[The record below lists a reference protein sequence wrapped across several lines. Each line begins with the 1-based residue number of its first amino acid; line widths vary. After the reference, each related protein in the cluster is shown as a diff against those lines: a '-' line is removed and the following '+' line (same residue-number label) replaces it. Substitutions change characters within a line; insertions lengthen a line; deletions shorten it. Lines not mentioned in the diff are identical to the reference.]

1 MDSLLNIE
9 RPPVFCPGCSH
20 DKITHTLDKAFQ
32 NMGLSGE
39 KVAIVSDIGC
49 SGLFD
54 TFFNTHALHGLHGR
68 ALTYATGLKLARPDL
83 NVVVTMGDGGQGIG
97 GAHLLAACRRN
108 LDLTLLVLNNFNFGM
123 TGGQFSATTP
133 LDAQVGS
140 GFLNQ
145 LEHPL
150 DICQV
155 ARSAGAPYVTRCS
168 GYGPDLADEI
178 QRAIEFKGFSILDIW
193 GVCPGRYT
201 KKNKLTPKAIDAAL
215 SKLPLM
221 EGIVAHNNRQEYGA
235 HYREMAARQTSVGE
249 PLKIEAQFAP
259 PQPGRQEVI
268 LLGSAG
274 QRIITAG
281 EILCLAGL
289 TAGLQATQ
297 KNEYP
302 ITVLRGPSISE
313 LILSPQ
319 EIDYTGIHRPS
330 AIVALGQEGVDRR
343 QAMFDNLEDDT
354 LVVQIEGVE
363 IPAGKARIQRV
374 DLKSQG
380 IKKPDWALASL
391 AVLANLGQALSLE
404 MLAAALKI
412 RFKGKVLENSLGL
425 IQNNYKLLETG
436 ISNETH

>member
-1 MDSLLNIE
+1 MDSLLNTA

-20 DKITHTLDKAFQ
+20 DRITHTLDKAFQ
-32 NMGLSGE
+32 NMGLSAD
-39 KVAIVSDIGC
+39 KIAMVSDIGC

-54 TFFNTHALHGLHGR
+54 TFFNTHAMHGLHGR
-68 ALTYATGLKLARPDL
+68 ALTYAAGLKLAQPDL

-123 TGGQFSATTP
+123 TGGQYSATTP

-150 DICQV
+150 DICRV
-155 ARSAGAPYVTRCS
+155 ARAAGAPYVTRIS
-168 GYGPDLADEI
+168 GYRNDLADEI

-201 KKNKLTPKAIDAAL
+201 KKNRLTPKAIDAAL
-215 SKLPLM
+215 ADLPPM
-221 EGIVAHNNRQEYGA
+221 EGVVAENKRKEYGA
-235 HYREMAARQTSVGE
+235 HYRETAARQQQVDE
-249 PLKIEAQFAP
+249 PLKIEARFAP
-259 PQPGRQEVI
+259 PRPGRQEVV

-289 TAGLQATQ
+289 TAGLQTTQ
-297 KNEYP
+297 KNEYN

-313 LILSPQ
+313 LILSPDK
-319 EIDYTGIHRPS
+319 IDYTGIEKPRV
-330 AIVALGQEGVDRR
+330 IVALDQEGVDRR
-343 QAMFDNLEDDT
+343 RAIFDQLEKES
-354 LVVQIEGVE
+354 LVILVGDVK
-363 IPAGKARIQRV
+363 IPSCKARIHAV
-374 DLKSQG
+374 DLKALG

-391 AVLANLGQALSLE
+391 AVLARQEQIISME
-404 MLAAALKI
+404 MLTEALKI
-412 RFKGKVLENSLGL
+412 RFKDKVLESSLEL
-425 IQNNYKLLETG
+425 IKKVK
-436 ISNETH
+436 

>member
-1 MDSLLNIE
+1 MDSLLNLE

-20 DKITHTLDKAFQ
+20 DKITLTLDKAFQ
-32 NMGLSGE
+32 NMGLTGE
-39 KVAIVSDIGC
+39 KIAIVSDIGC

-68 ALTYATGLKLARPDL
+68 ALTYAAGIKLARPDL

-168 GYGPDLADEI
+168 GYGSDLADEI

-201 KKNKLTPKAIDAAL
+201 KKNRLSPKAIEATLAE
-215 SKLPLM
+215 LPPM
-221 EGIVAHNNRQEYGA
+221 QGVVAENKRQEYGT
-235 HYREMAARQTSVGE
+235 HYREAAARQGRVGD
-249 PLKIEAQFAP
+249 PLKIEARFAP
-259 PQPGRQEVI
+259 PRPGRQEVV

-281 EILCLAGL
+281 EILCIAGL
-289 TAGLQATQ
+289 TAGLQTTQ
-297 KNEYP
+297 KNEYN

-313 LILSPQ
+313 LILSPE
-319 EIDYTGIHRPS
+319 EIDYTGIERPS
-330 AIVALGQEGVDRR
+330 AIVVLDQEGANRR
-343 QAMFDNLEDDT
+343 RAMFDHLEEDT
-354 LVVQIEGVE
+354 LVVKIEGIE
-363 IPAGKARIQRV
+363 IPACKAQIHAV
-374 DLKSQG
+374 DLKALG

-391 AVLANLGQALSLE
+391 AILATQGQIISLE
-404 MLAAALKI
+404 MLTAALKI

-425 IQNNYKLLETG
+425 IRNDYKL
-436 ISNETH
+436 

>member
-1 MDSLLNIE
+1 MDSLLNNE

-32 NMGLSGE
+32 NMGLTKE
-39 KVAIVSDIGC
+39 KIVMVSDIGC

-68 ALTYATGLKLARPDL
+68 ALTYAAGLKLARPDL

-123 TGGQFSATTP
+123 TGGQYSATTP
-133 LDAQVGS
+133 LDAEVGS

-145 LEHPL
+145 LERPL

-168 GYGPDLADEI
+168 GYRDDLADEI

-215 SKLPLM
+215 AELPLIK
-221 EGIVAHNNRQEYGA
+221 GIVTENNRKEYGA
-235 HYREMAARQTSVGE
+235 HYQEMAAKQPLVSE
-249 PLKIEAQFAP
+249 PQKIEAQFSP
-259 PQPGRQEVI
+259 PQPGRQEVV
-268 LLGSAG
+268 LLGRAG

-281 EILCLAGL
+281 EVLCLAGL
-289 TAGLQATQ
+289 TAGLQTTQ
-297 KNEYP
+297 KNEYN

-313 LILSPQ
+313 LILSPE
-319 EIDYTGIHRPS
+319 EIDYTGIERPS

-343 QAMFDNLEDDT
+343 KAMFNQLDKDT

-363 IPAGKARIQRV
+363 IPVCKARIHRV

-391 AVLANLGQALSLE
+391 AVLANQGQFISIE
-404 MLAAALKI
+404 MLAEALRI
-412 RFKGKVLENSLGL
+412 RFRGNVLEKSLAL
-425 IQNNYKLLETG
+425 IQKAENSSYR
-436 ISNETH
+436 

>member
-9 RPPVFCPGCSH
+9 RPPVYCPGCAH
-20 DKITHTLDKAFQ
+20 DKITHILDKAFQ
-32 NMGLSGE
+32 NMGLTGE
-39 KVAIVSDIGC
+39 KIAMVSDIGC

-68 ALTYATGLKLARPDL
+68 ALTYATGLKLAHPDL

-155 ARSAGAPYVTRCS
+155 ARSAGAPYVIRCS
-168 GYGPDLADEI
+168 GYRHDLADEI

-201 KKNKLTPKAIDAAL
+201 KNNRLTPKAIDAAL
-215 SKLPLM
+215 SELPPM
-221 EGIVAHNNRQEYGA
+221 EGLVPENNRKEYGT
-235 HYREMAARQTSVGE
+235 HYREAAARQNPAGDL
-249 PLKIEAQFAP
+249 LKIEARFVP
-259 PQPGRQEVI
+259 PRPGRQEVV
-268 LLGSAG
+268 LLGGAG

-289 TAGLQATQ
+289 TAGLQTTQ
-297 KNEYP
+297 KNEYN

-313 LILSPQ
+313 LILSPE
-319 EIDYTGIHRPS
+319 EIDYAGIERPS
-330 AIVALGQEGVDRR
+330 AVVAIDQEGVDRR
-343 QAMFDNLEDDT
+343 RAMFENLDEDT
-354 LVVQIEGVE
+354 LVVQFEGVE
-363 IPAGKARIQRV
+363 IPACKARIHRV
-374 DLKSQG
+374 DLKTLG

-391 AVLANLGQALSLE
+391 AVLASLEQIISLE
-404 MLAAALKI
+404 MLAAALRI
-412 RFKGKVLENSLGL
+412 RFKGEVLENGLELIQKVGNIGL
-425 IQNNYKLLETG
+425 IAD
-436 ISNETH
+436 SS

>member
-1 MDSLLNIE
+1 MDSLLNTQ

-32 NMGLSGE
+32 NMHLAADNI
-39 KVAIVSDIGC
+39 VMVSDIGC

-68 ALTYATGLKLARPDL
+68 ALTYAAGLKLVRPDL

-97 GAHLLAACRRN
+97 GAHLMAACRRN

-123 TGGQFSATTP
+123 TGGQYSATTP

-155 ARSAGAPYVTRCS
+155 ARSAGAPYVTRIS
-168 GYGPDLADEI
+168 GYRKDLTDEI

-201 KKNKLTPKAIDAAL
+201 KKNRLTPKAIDAAL
-215 SKLPLM
+215 ADLPHM
-221 EGIVAHNNRQEYGA
+221 QGVVEENSRKEYGS
-235 HYREMAARQTSVGE
+235 HYREAAARQGQVGE
-249 PLKIEAQFAP
+249 PLKIEARFAP
-259 PQPGRQEVI
+259 PRPGRQEVV

-289 TAGLQATQ
+289 TAGLQTTQ
-297 KNEYP
+297 KNEYN

-313 LILSPQ
+313 LILSPD
-319 EIDYTGIHRPS
+319 EIDYTGIERPS
-330 AIVALGQEGVDRR
+330 AIVALDQESVDRR
-343 QAMFDNLEDDT
+343 KAMFDHLGKDT
-354 LVVQIEGVE
+354 LVVQFGEVE
-363 IPAGKARIQRV
+363 IPACKARIHGV
-374 DLKSQG
+374 DLKSLG

-391 AVLANLGQALSLE
+391 AVLASQGQIISLE
-404 MLAAALKI
+404 MLTAALKI
-412 RFKGKVLENSLGL
+412 RFKGKILESSLDL
-425 IQNNYKLLETG
+425 IQKAG
-436 ISNETH
+436 SA

>member
-1 MDSLLNIE
+1 MDSLLNNE

-20 DKITHTLDKAFQ
+20 DRITQTLDRAFQ
-32 NMGLSGE
+32 NMGLTAAQI
-39 KVAIVSDIGC
+39 VMVSDIGC

-123 TGGQFSATTP
+123 TGGQYSATTP
-133 LDAQVGS
+133 LDAEVGS

-145 LEHPL
+145 LEHPM

-168 GYGPDLADEI
+168 GYDSDLAEEI
-178 QRAIEFKGFSILDIW
+178 QRAVEFKGFSILDIW

-201 KKNKLTPKAIDAAL
+201 KKNRLTPKAIETTLAG
-215 SKLPLM
+215 LPPIQ
-221 EGIVAHNNRQEYGA
+221 GVVAENNRQEYGA
-235 HYREMAARQTSVGE
+235 HYRDAAARQRRVGD

-259 PQPGRQEVI
+259 PRPGRQEVV

-281 EILCLAGL
+281 EILCLAGM
-289 TAGLQATQ
+289 TAGLQTTQ
-297 KNEYP
+297 KNEYN

-313 LILSPQ
+313 LILSPD
-319 EIDYTGIHRPS
+319 EIDYTGIERPG
-330 AIVALGQEGVDRR
+330 AVVVLDQEGADRR
-343 QAMFDNLEDDT
+343 RTMFDHLEEDT
-354 LVVQIEGVE
+354 LVVKIEGVE
-363 IPAGKARIQRV
+363 IPACKAQIHGV
-374 DLKSQG
+374 NLKTLG

-391 AVLANLGQALSLE
+391 TFLANPGRIISLE
-404 MLAAALKI
+404 MLTAALKI
-412 RFKGKVLENSLGL
+412 RFKGKILENALEL
-425 IQNNYKLLETG
+425 IRKVGTL
-436 ISNETH
+436 